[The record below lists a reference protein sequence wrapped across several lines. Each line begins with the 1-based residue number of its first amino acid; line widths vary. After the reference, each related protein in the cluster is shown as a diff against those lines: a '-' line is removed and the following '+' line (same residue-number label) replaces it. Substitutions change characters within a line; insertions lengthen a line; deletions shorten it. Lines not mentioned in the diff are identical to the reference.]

1 MARENTMLLRCF
13 ILRTLSF
20 LPPFHFYSPAIKM
33 SGMCFLVV
41 DFLVANGKLP
51 ALWRYGLVR
60 VGCHWMQ
67 GKTTQKKHD
76 KVAILVAKESRP
88 SEMIDSHYKMVFN
101 HLESSDPSSDE
112 KRKNFIKY
120 IK

>member
-1 MARENTMLLRCF
+1 
-13 ILRTLSF
+13 
-20 LPPFHFYSPAIKM
+20 M

-41 DFLVANGKLP
+41 DFLVASGKLP
-51 ALWRYGLVR
+51 PSWRYGLVR

-76 KVAILVAKESRP
+76 KVPILVAKESRP
-88 SEMIDSHYKMVFN
+88 SEMIDSHYKVVFN
-101 HLESSDPSSDE
+101 HLESSDPASDE